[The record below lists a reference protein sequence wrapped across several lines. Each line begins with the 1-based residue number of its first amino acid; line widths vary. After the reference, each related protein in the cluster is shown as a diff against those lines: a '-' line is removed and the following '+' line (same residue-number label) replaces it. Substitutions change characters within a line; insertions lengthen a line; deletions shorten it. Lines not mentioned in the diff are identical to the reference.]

1 MYSKIVKQ
9 LHTGVNTEKIWAHQL
24 FVRQKTNISK
34 VWRFNLAVWV
44 NDIYCANDHKMA

>member
-9 LHTGVNTEKIWAHQL
+9 LHTGVNTEKIWAHQF